1 MRQIQEGG
9 FQSRPYKSDF
19 FFCVPCTAIRDNLRG
34 VRKFSEGS
42 PRRRGGRRVKSFLVK
57 IHSELRELRVSA
69 VKSLLPF
76 GCGFAALGSLWLIS
90 PVPSVWL
97 RLRRVG
103 LHDVDNQTPRVWKSS
118 PWAKRIRLS
127 AKPSRRI
134 QNCVPGIQLPPMSC
148 RGLLFVVA

>member
-9 FQSRPYKSDF
+9 FQSRPYKSRF
-19 FFCVPCTAIRDNLRG
+19 FFCVLCTAIRDNLRG

-76 GCGFAALGSLWLIS
+76 GCGFAALRSLREKQAF
-90 PVPSVWL
+90 PVCLSSVKFKYVWL
-97 RLRRVG
+97 VFGFR
-103 LHDVDNQTPRVWKSS
+103 
-118 PWAKRIRLS
+118 
-127 AKPSRRI
+127 
-134 QNCVPGIQLPPMSC
+134 
-148 RGLLFVVA
+148 